1 MDTATY
7 QNIITQVDQFYDSA
21 WTKLI
26 LYGGMLAAVT
36 GIIFPIV
43 FQHLI
48 QINQK
53 RIFRV
58 RAKKIIENLKNDID
72 KIVEEKFRSK
82 SEELNKELEKIK
94 AHGLSGA
101 FFLQGRAQ
109 IDEKDYTGS
118 LLSYTRAARYFMIC
132 EDLTNL
138 RSSLTAINNI
148 CLTNMTYKAL
158 IQLSRIKGTGLNKL
172 LNDLENKE
180 YGGAFSDL
188 ITKIKEN
195 IYRLKIAEE
204 PPKQ

>member
-1 MDTATY
+1 MGL
-7 QNIITQVDQFYDSA
+7 QNKIIISTRPLAKDDELKKYLSENGAFVIDFPLIEIIGISIDDDS
-21 WTKLI
+21 
-26 LYGGMLAAVT
+26 
-36 GIIFPIV
+36 
-43 FQHLI
+43 
-48 QINQK
+48 
-53 RIFRV
+53 
-58 RAKKIIENLKNDID
+58 KKIIENLKNDID